1 MYKININIKGVL
13 KMITFDKK
21 IIFTGAVERTS
32 KKTQN
37 KYTLVNFLGESGESF
52 SALADSITQDVF
64 LSLNQLDEVIA
75 SFQLNKFNNSL
86 NIKVT
91 NLVKA

>member
-1 MYKININIKGVL
+1 MIN
-13 KMITFDKK
+13 FDKK
-21 IIFTGAVERTS
+21 IIYTGIVERTS

-37 KYTLVNFLGESGESF
+37 KYILVNFLGETGESF
-52 SALADSITQDVF
+52 SALADSITKDVF
-64 LSLNQLDEVIA
+64 SSLNQLDEVVA

-91 NLVKA
+91 DLVKA